1 MDFKQQIPANKIRQ
15 TLFLSA
21 ILLLGILLFR
31 QMNFMLSS
39 FLGAITLF
47 MVLRKPMYRLV
58 YEKKWKKWVS
68 ASLLMLL
75 SFLMIV
81 LPFVWVG
88 YVMADKI
95 SPIFNNPAMITE
107 TAKKIQV
114 YVNDRLGMDI
124 LTEKNIEKITTKIT
138 EIVPPLLSSTASAL
152 MNIAIAYFLLWFLL
166 IHAGEIERWLLK
178 HLPFKPENRNVVLSE
193 VKDSVMSNAIG
204 LPIMGAIQGILAG
217 IGFWIFGVADPLIW
231 GIATGICSFIPFVG
245 TMAAWMPLALLTFAA
260 GDIVNGIGQTLW
272 GFIVIGLS
280 DNFVRMLLLKKIG
293 NTHPLI
299 TLFGVIIGLNLFGFL
314 GLIFGPLLIS
324 LFMLL
329 IKIYIREFAHEAS

>member
-1 MDFKQQIPANKIRQ
+1 
-15 TLFLSA
+15 
-21 ILLLGILLFR
+21 
-31 QMNFMLSS
+31 
-39 FLGAITLF
+39 
-47 MVLRKPMYRLV
+47 
-58 YEKKWKKWVS
+58 
-68 ASLLMLL
+68 
-75 SFLMIV
+75 
-81 LPFVWVG
+81 
-88 YVMADKI
+88 
-95 SPIFNNPAMITE
+95 MITE